1 MSSIYRRV
9 TKRIDPKTGVTT
21 ERESK
26 KWWGQY
32 RDAGGTLRRKPL
44 STNQSL
50 AKRMLAEL
58 VEQVELEKAGLVS
71 PAEKEIK
78 KPIKEHIDAFEKHQ
92 MAKENS
98 EQYVVEIMR
107 KVRAIADF
115 CKWKTPSQIT
125 ESDVEG
131 FLLDL
136 RQRQGRSIQTSNN
149 YLRAIKNFTRWM
161 TRNKRLLS
169 NPLDE
174 LSMLNTRTDRRHDRR
189 PLGDEEF
196 TRLVHVAETGPP
208 AVGLLGR
215 DRSMLYIL
223 AAWTGFR
230 RGELGSLT
238 LRSFRLDAEMPT
250 VTVEASYSKHR
261 RQDVQVLHPDIVL
274 KLKDWLVRRKPK
286 TENEILFPVSKKTC
300 GVDRSTSDMIQRD
313 LGSARR
319 FWIAETDDSEE
330 RKRRE
335 ESDFLA
341 YKNKAGLFADFHG
354 LRHTFI
360 SNLGKAG
367 VAPKTAQILAR
378 HSDLSLTMNIYTHVD
393 QQEQAAAI
401 NLLPSVPGL
410 KKPDEESGVPA

>member
-9 TKRIDPKTGVTT
+9 TKKIDPHTGVTT

-78 KPIKEHIDAFEKHQ
+78 KPIQGHIDAFEKHQ
-92 MAKENS
+92 LAKENS
-98 EQYVVEIMR
+98 EQYTEEIVR
-107 KVRAIADF
+107 KVRMIADF
-115 CKWKTPSQIT
+115 CQWKTPSQIR
-125 ESDVEG
+125 ESDVEA

-136 RQRQGRSIQTSNN
+136 RQRHGRSIQTSNN
-149 YLRAIKNFTRWM
+149 YLRAVKNFTRWM

-196 TRLVHVAETGPP
+196 TRLIYVAETGPP

-215 DRSMLYIL
+215 DRAMLYIL

-238 LRSFRLDAEMPT
+238 LRSFKLDAGTPT

-274 KLKDWLVRRKPK
+274 KLKDWLVRRAPK

-300 GVDRSTSDMIQRD
+300 GVDRKTSDMIKRD
-313 LGSARR
+313 LDSARR
-319 FWIAETDDSEE
+319 FWIAETDDPEE
-330 RKRRE
+330 RRRRE
-335 ESDFLA
+335 ESEFLV
-341 YKNKAGLFADFHG
+341 YENKAGLFADFHG

-401 NLLPSVPGL
+401 NSLPRVPGL
-410 KKPDEESGVPA
+410 KKPDEEDGVPA